1 MGVKISHTEHEFLL
15 CMIFK
20 SFSLN
25 TFDTLKRSK
34 GAQILRLI
42 MTIDL
47 NWFEEKS
54 SSPGHSEIKRSGK
67 ILLFSGFYCPPN
79 HFFQVYLHFSTNFY
93 HKKSPII
100 IQPWGYFI
108 LGIMRPPMSG
118 KTRFIVTLLLYSYYN
133 EVVIKVYIHFE
144 LIKLVFPVGNS
155 NNLDTKKAYYALYL
169 ITVRLYQVELP
180 VTVDFNLFRA
190 LS

>member
-1 MGVKISHTEHEFLL
+1 
-15 CMIFK
+15 
-20 SFSLN
+20 
-25 TFDTLKRSK
+25 
-34 GAQILRLI
+34 

-54 SSPGHSEIKRSGK
+54 SSPGHSEIKRSRN

-79 HFFQVYLHFSTNFY
+79 HFFKSTSTSYQFY

-108 LGIMRPPMSG
+108 LDIMRPSMSG
-118 KTRFIVTLLLYSYYN
+118 KTRFIVTLLLYPYYN

-155 NNLDTKKAYYALYL
+155 NNLDTKKHIMHSIWLQFVYTKLYPSW
-169 ITVRLYQVELP
+169 TASYQRFSLMY
-180 VTVDFNLFRA
+180 FLHFKLFRTF
-190 LS
+190 S

>member
-1 MGVKISHTEHEFLL
+1 
-15 CMIFK
+15 
-20 SFSLN
+20 
-25 TFDTLKRSK
+25 
-34 GAQILRLI
+34 
-42 MTIDL
+42 
-47 NWFEEKS
+47 
-54 SSPGHSEIKRSGK
+54 
-67 ILLFSGFYCPPN
+67 
-79 HFFQVYLHFSTNFY
+79 
-93 HKKSPII
+93 
-100 IQPWGYFI
+100 
-108 LGIMRPPMSG
+108 MSG